1 MFKLILKFQDRID
14 REFEFEKTP
23 VKIGRRDD
31 NDVIID
37 NMAVSGHHC
46 QIDLDENG
54 LYIVNDKESLN
65 GTYVNEQK
73 IDHAPIYDGDVIDV
87 GKHTLLFSDLR
98 SDAQRARRPKL
109 VNETPKPASP
119 AIGETQQVKIDKP
132 TETQSAPP
140 EVQTGEVADEDQRP
154 KRVQLFGSITII
166 SGGTPQILDLAKVL
180 TKLGKSEEADIRCS
194 GLLVGKIAAV
204 INKRPNGFHLAYTEG
219 IKKPEVNGE
228 VVTRERQLRDGDE
241 IVIGATRMT
250 FSQRQETS

>member
-31 NDVIID
+31 NHVVID

-54 LYIVNDKESLN
+54 LYILTDKESLN
-65 GTYVNEQK
+65 GTHVNEQK
-73 IDHAPIYDGDVIDV
+73 VERAPVYDGDVIDV

-98 SDAQRARRPKL
+98 GDTQRARRPYQGE
-109 VNETPKPASP
+109 ETPKPAPPST
-119 AIGETQQVKIDKP
+119 GETQQLKIDKP
-132 TETQSAPP
+132 TESMPTNAKGGA
-140 EVQTGEVADEDQRP
+140 GEVPNENQRP

-204 INKRPNGFHLAYTEG
+204 INKRPNGFYLAYTEG

-228 VVTRERQLRDGDE
+228 AVTRERQLKDGDE
-241 IVIGATRMT
+241 IVIGNTRMT
-250 FSQRQETS
+250 FGQRQETS